1 MKELPSVLVYDSLR
15 QMKRRMIS
23 VAQALERVTAA
34 FSPLPAERVSLADAL
49 GRVLSEGVA
58 SRVTQPPSDVSAMDG
73 YAVRAADVTKV
84 PVTLRRIGVAA
95 AGKAFDGSLGAGQA
109 VRIFTGAPVP
119 EGADAIVIQENAEA
133 EGDDVLVRQGAAPG
147 QFVRPA
153 GLDFA
158 EGRVL
163 LPAGR
168 VLTAR
173 DIGMAAA
180 MNVPWLSVRRRPRVA
195 VLATGD
201 ELVMPG
207 EPRRSDQI
215 ISSNS
220 LAVAAYVRV
229 LGGEPVNLGIAGDD
243 IESLGA
249 LITGARG
256 ADVLVTIG
264 GASVGEHDLVRRV
277 LDADGLELAF
287 HRVAMRPGKPL
298 IFGRLGSLA
307 VLGMPGNPV
316 SAGVSTVIFL
326 KPAMETMLGIEGDD
340 GPPPTAL
347 LGRDLD
353 GNDERQDYL
362 RATLANDAEG
372 NPVATPADRQD
383 SSMMAVFA
391 DADCLV
397 VRPPHAAP
405 ARAGERVEIVPL
417 RPGLLSL

>member
-1 MKELPSVLVYDSLR
+1 
-15 QMKRRMIS
+15 MIS
-23 VAQALERVTAA
+23 VAQALEQVTAA
-34 FSPLPAERVSLADAL
+34 FSPLPAERVGLADAL
-49 GRVLSEGVA
+49 GRVLSDDVA
-58 SRVTQPPSDVSAMDG
+58 SRITQPPSDVSAMDG
-73 YAVRAADVTKV
+73 YAVRAADIANV

-95 AGKAFDGSLGAGQA
+95 AGRAFDGHLGPGQA

-119 EGADAIVIQENAEA
+119 EGAEAIVIQENTEA
-133 EGDDVLVRQGAAPG
+133 EGDNVLVRQGAAPG
-147 QFVRPA
+147 EFIRPA

-163 LPAGR
+163 LAAGR

-173 DIGMAAA
+173 DVGMAAA
-180 MNVPWLSVRRRPRVA
+180 MNVPWLGVRRRPRIA

-207 EPRRSDQI
+207 EPRSRDQI

-220 LAVAAYVRV
+220 VAMAAYVRV
-229 LGGEPVNLGIAGDD
+229 LGGEPINLGIAADNVE
-243 IESLGA
+243 ILRA
-249 LITGARG
+249 LIAGARG

-277 LDADGLELAF
+277 LDEEGLELAF

-298 IFGRLGSLA
+298 IFGRLGFLA

-316 SAGVSTVIFL
+316 SAGVATVIFL
-326 KPAMETMLGIEGDD
+326 KPAMEAMLGIPRDG
-340 GPPPTAL
+340 GPPPTAF

-362 RATLANDAEG
+362 RATLANDVDG

-405 ARAGERVEIVPL
+405 AGAGERVEIVPL